1 MNPFRPVK
9 VFKESLTQPL
19 VFDIHNAS
27 SFQISAGLLRG
38 KKNIKKKKNPSAF
51 VIYVLSLPLH
61 LATMAVQNLFL
72 TAHICD
78 YQESWYKWAPNIVT

>member
-1 MNPFRPVK
+1 MNQFRPVK

-19 VFDIHNAS
+19 LLDIQKAS

-38 KKNIKKKKNPSAF
+38 KKHELNPSAF

-61 LATMAVQNLFL
+61 LATMAIQNLLL

-78 YQESWYKWAPNIVT
+78 YEDSWYKWAPDIVT